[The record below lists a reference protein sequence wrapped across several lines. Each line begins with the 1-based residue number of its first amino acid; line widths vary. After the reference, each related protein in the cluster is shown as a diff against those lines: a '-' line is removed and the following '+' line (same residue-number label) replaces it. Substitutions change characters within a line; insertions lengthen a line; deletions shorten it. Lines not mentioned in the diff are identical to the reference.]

1 MKRLVRAAAAALALT
16 ASASVAEAQ
25 GPISFGLAGGI
36 SIPTGEFV
44 KDGDVSLDYSD
55 VFDTG
60 YHITLVMGFKAP
72 MVPFGLRGEVMYT
85 KFGGNDS
92 QFGGQ
97 VFEGPGVSVFSGHI
111 NGLFELPLP
120 IAKPYLIGGLGL
132 YSSKQEDTGSSND
145 PEEDRQNDFGL
156 NIGVGTK
163 FQLTGLST
171 FVEVRYHIVFSSED
185 EDVDQGFPATKNFK
199 FIPIT
204 FGIMF

>member
-16 ASASVAEAQ
+16 ASASIAQAQ

-36 SIPTGEFV
+36 SFPRGEASTG
-44 KDGDVSLDYSD
+44 GDVSLDYND
-55 VFDTG
+55 LFDTG
-60 YHITLVMGFKAP
+60 YHVTLVMGFKAP

-85 KFGGNDS
+85 KFGGNDGS
-92 QFGGQ
+92 FGGMP
-97 VFEGPGVSVFSGHI
+97 FEGPDRGIISGHV

-120 IAKPYLIGGLGL
+120 VAKPYLIGGIGL
-132 YSSKQEDTGSSND
+132 YSSKADESND
-145 PEEDRQNDFGL
+145 PNIESDRNTDFGL

-171 FVEVRYHIVFSSED
+171 FAEIRYHIVLDGED
-185 EDVDQGFPATKNFK
+185 ETADNFERKNFK

>member
-36 SIPTGEFV
+36 SIPTGEFG
-44 KDGDVSLDYSD
+44 KDGDISLDNGD
-55 VFDTG
+55 RFDTG

-85 KFGGNDS
+85 KFEGNDANDA
-92 QFGGQ
+92 GRAI
-97 VFEGPGVSVFSGHI
+97 EGPGVSMISGHV

-120 IAKPYLIGGLGL
+120 VAKPYLIGGLGL
-132 YSSKQEDTGSSND
+132 YSSKQEDTGSSTA
-145 PEEDRQNDFGL
+145 PAEDRQTDFGL

-171 FVEVRYHIVFSSED
+171 FAEIRYHIVFDGED
-185 EDVDQGFPATKNFK
+185 ATADSFERKNLK